1 MPRWTRGPGAVVEGY
16 LRRPPR
22 ALRDNSAAKRLKRL
36 AHETDLEF
44 CPSDDA
50 VSAVPRLAGGAFVG
64 AREGAGS
71 LAPVPNKKAKFILD
85 TEVERLY
92 SAVSQGGSNVTR

>member
-1 MPRWTRGPGAVVEGY
+1 MQRWTRGPGAVVEGY

-22 ALRDNSAAKRLKRL
+22 ALRDNSAAKRL
-36 AHETDLEF
+36 AHETDLKF

-50 VSAVPRLAGGAFVG
+50 VSVVPRLAGGAFVG

-71 LAPVPNKKAKFILD
+71 LAPGPNKKAKFILD